1 MRLATLLTIAWRSLW
16 RHTRRTLLTA
26 LAFGL
31 GVFLLIVFLGLG
43 DGIHEK
49 MIDTGVR
56 IGSGH
61 VVVEP
66 RGARTKVAANLMLD
80 ADSGAQVREILAA
93 PELARLVKGSAPRLL
108 VSGLLSSAKNSA
120 GVQVIGAVGPREA
133 DLSLLPEKIV
143 AGTFLEPDGKAPP
156 VVVGKSLAEKL
167 KIQLGS
173 KVVLMTQAGAEIQ
186 SQLLRVRGIFDTGMD
201 DVDRH
206 VIAVSLDD
214 LQTLLARPGALT
226 EQAVFLRR
234 ADDAERV
241 RDFIAARLRRRP
253 ISVLTWREAMPQ
265 LDQFIVIDDA
275 GNYIFNGILL
285 IMVTLGIVN
294 TVLMAVLERKREFG
308 LLAALGMRPALIAVM
323 VAAESFF
330 LTALGAAAGLVAG
343 LATHHYF
350 AVHGL
355 DISTIGDQSFSAA
368 GVSVD
373 SVVYSYLYPGRIR
386 WSLFVVAALGVL
398 ASLYPAIR
406 AARTPP
412 TEAMQG
418 L

>member
-1 MRLATLLTIAWRSLW
+1 
-16 RHTRRTLLTA
+16 
-26 LAFGL
+26 
-31 GVFLLIVFLGLG
+31 
-43 DGIHEK
+43 
-49 MIDTGVR
+49 
-56 IGSGH
+56 
-61 VVVEP
+61 
-66 RGARTKVAANLMLD
+66 MLD

-373 SVVYSYLYPGRIR
+373 SVVYSHLYPGRIR

>member
-1 MRLATLLTIAWRSLW
+1 
-16 RHTRRTLLTA
+16 
-26 LAFGL
+26 
-31 GVFLLIVFLGLG
+31 
-43 DGIHEK
+43 
-49 MIDTGVR
+49 
-56 IGSGH
+56 
-61 VVVEP
+61 
-66 RGARTKVAANLMLD
+66 
-80 ADSGAQVREILAA
+80 
-93 PELARLVKGSAPRLL
+93 
-108 VSGLLSSAKNSA
+108 
-120 GVQVIGAVGPREA
+120 
-133 DLSLLPEKIV
+133 
-143 AGTFLEPDGKAPP
+143 
-156 VVVGKSLAEKL
+156 VGKSLAEKL

-214 LQTLLARPGALT
+214 LQTLLTRPGALT
-226 EQAVFLRR
+226 EQAVFLHR

-241 RDFIAARLRRRP
+241 RDFIAARLRQRP
-253 ISVLTWREAMPQ
+253 VSVLTWREAMPQ

-330 LTALGAAAGLVAG
+330 LTTLGAVAGLVAG